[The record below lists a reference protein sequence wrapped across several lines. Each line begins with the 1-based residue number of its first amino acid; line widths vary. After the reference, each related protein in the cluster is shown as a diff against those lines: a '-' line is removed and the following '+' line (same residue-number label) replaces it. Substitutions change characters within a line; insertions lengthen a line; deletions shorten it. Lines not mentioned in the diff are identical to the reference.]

1 MMLHAVHQLLPLTT
15 WEQNTFPF
23 LPQQLFRINCLLLV
37 HTPPLSDTDVLD
49 HPGLNTSILES
60 LTSLTF
66 IQITTIHVFLQSSTS
81 STFVQITTIHVFL
94 QLPQKGSPWDT
105 EFRCPLVMPDLLQCL
120 CSRVPPPHS
129 APALYNDDVSWYRLW
144 VPPCTLL
151 RVLFERSCTYTMNT
165 CISHVFDMVTIYS
178 ICILNILMIYLC
190 MMAIQMHLLVEVL
203 VVGEIPP

>member
-1 MMLHAVHQLLPLTT
+1 M
-15 WEQNTFPF
+15 
-23 LPQQLFRINCLLLV
+23 
-37 HTPPLSDTDVLD
+37 HTPPFSDTDVLD

-105 EFRCPLVMPDLLQCL
+105 EFRCPLVMPDLSQCL

-129 APALYNDDVSWYRLW
+129 
-144 VPPCTLL
+144 PPCTLL

-165 CISHVFDMVTIYS
+165 CISHIFDVFDMVTIYS
-178 ICILNILMIYLC
+178 ICILYIPMTYLC
-190 MMAIQMHLLVEVL
+190 MTEIQTHLLVEVL